1 MPNPRWTHDR
11 KLAKEQL
18 GVVGVDEAGRGCL
31 AGPVVAGAVILPA
44 SFFSEASH
52 RKATEEMND
61 SKQFNEDKREQLY
74 EQVVALAEEQKIFV
88 GTGQASVEE
97 IEEHNIVGATCL
109 AMKRALDKASGDSGG
124 LWQPEKKSSLELFE
138 DKEGDKKKWTVLVD
152 GRPMKKLPYQH
163 DGLVKGD
170 TKSLAIAMASM
181 LAKVTRDRIM
191 RELHTKFP
199 EFGFYS
205 NKGYGAPVHLKALDK
220 HGPTVHHRP
229 RFLRNILHPN
239 MEEPDPI
246 DAEQSQLSLL

>member
-44 SFFSEASH
+44 SFFSEAAH

-61 SKQFNEDKREQLY
+61 SKQFNEEKREQLY

-109 AMKRALDKASGDSGG
+109 AMKRALDKASKESGG
-124 LWQPEKKSSLELFE
+124 LWQPEEKSSLELFE

-181 LAKVTRDRIM
+181 LAKVTRDRFM
-191 RELHTKFP
+191 RTLHQEFP
-199 EFGFYS
+199 EFGFAS
-205 NKGYGAPVHLKALDK
+205 NKGYGAPVHLKALREQ
-220 HGPTVHHRP
+220 GPTVHHRP
-229 RFLRNILHPN
+229 RFLRNLLQDGDLGS
-239 MEEPDPI
+239 ESR
-246 DAEQSQLSLL
+246 EQSQLSFL